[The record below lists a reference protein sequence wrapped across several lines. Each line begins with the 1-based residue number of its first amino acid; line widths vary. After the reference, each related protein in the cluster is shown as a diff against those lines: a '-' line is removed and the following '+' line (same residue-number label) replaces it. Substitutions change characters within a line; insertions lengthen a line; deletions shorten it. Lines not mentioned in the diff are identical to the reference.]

1 VIGGTAATLD
11 AGHCLRRAATDRPR
25 RADRGDQARDRRC
38 RRRPARHL
46 PQVGIAPNRVV
57 AALVAE
63 ASQLLKHPNQRRPLA
78 RRLPLIRQ
86 QQPVE
91 PIPPRIDPR
100 QRLPPVAL
108 PQMPEGRLKA
118 AIYRPKGSSS
128 TTSTEPEPVAFATVI
143 DGKFDIIESEAA
155 VTSNNPSSNT
165 LGDDENVP

>member
-1 VIGGTAATLD
+1 M
-11 AGHCLRRAATDRPR
+11 
-25 RADRGDQARDRRC
+25 
-38 RRRPARHL
+38 
-46 PQVGIAPNRVV
+46 GIAPNRVV